1 MRILLDA
8 HVSGRRIGDAL
19 RGEGHDVS
27 ALDEDAELGA
37 LADAEVLALAAA
49 EGRILITFDQR
60 HFAPLLR
67 EWAEAGRSHAGCIL
81 VYGLDHSE
89 FALILRGIRRLFD
102 GRPRQEKWVDLADAL
117 TRQRASSGS

>member
-19 RGEGHDVS
+19 RAEGHDVL

-37 LADAEVLALAAA
+37 LPDADVLALAAA
-49 EGRILITFDQR
+49 DRRILVTFNHR

-67 EWAEAGRSHAGCIL
+67 QWAEAGQTHHGCVL
-81 VYGLDHSE
+81 VYGLDHSD
-89 FALILRGIRRLFD
+89 FALILHGIRRLFD
-102 GRPRQEKWVDLADAL
+102 DRPRPEKWVDLADAL

>member
-19 RGEGHDVS
+19 RADHHDVL

-37 LADAEVLALAAA
+37 LPDADVLALAAA
-49 EGRILITFDQR
+49 DRRILVTFDQR

-67 EWAEAGRSHAGCIL
+67 EWAEAGQTHAGCIL
-81 VYGLDHSE
+81 VYGLDHSD
-89 FALILRGIRRLFD
+89 FGLILRGIRQLLHA
-102 GRPRQEKWVDLADAL
+102 RPRQEDWTDLADAL
-117 TRQRASSGS
+117 TRQRAPSNP

>member
-8 HVSGRRIGDAL
+8 HVSGRRLGDAL
-19 RGEGHDVS
+19 RADGHDVL

-37 LADAEVLALAAA
+37 LADTEVLALGAA

-67 EWAEAGRSHAGCIL
+67 EWAEAGRTHAGCIL

-89 FALILRGIRRLFD
+89 FALILGGIRRLFD
-102 GRPRQEKWVDLADAL
+102 ERPRQEAWVNLADAL
-117 TRQRASSGS
+117 TRRRASSNS